1 MITPDLMRE
10 DDPRLGCAIV
20 VAHEKLCGT
29 QRPSS
34 AAFLLAQ
41 LGSHAAGKFAERLA
55 RLRLSPPHAGIL
67 GVLRKSGG
75 LSQQALA
82 EVLHMHPSGLVAI
95 IDELE
100 VRGLV
105 KRQNSLDDRR
115 TYELHLTDK
124 GQVALRDIGRIAQEH
139 NESLCAALSP
149 SEREELTGFLQ
160 RVADSQGL
168 TPGVHPGFSR
178 LGRRPKRP
186 G

>member
-1 MITPDLMRE
+1 MTNPAG
-10 DDPRLGCAIV
+10 P
-20 VAHEKLCGT
+20 

-67 GVLRKSGG
+67 GVLRRSGG
-75 LSQQALA
+75 LSQQGLA

-100 VRGLV
+100 ERGLV
-105 KRQNSLDDRR
+105 KRHNSQDDRR

-124 GQVALRDIGRIAQEH
+124 GQATLRDIGRVAEEH
-139 NESLCAALSP
+139 NESLCAALSQH
-149 SEREELTGFLQ
+149 EREQLTELLQ
-160 RVADSQGL
+160 RIADEQGL
-168 TPGVHPGFSR
+168 
-178 LGRRPKRP
+178 
-186 G
+186 

>member
-1 MITPDLMRE
+1 MTNH
-10 DDPRLGCAIV
+10 G
-20 VAHEKLCGT
+20 GT

-41 LGSHAAGKFAERLA
+41 VGSHAAGKFAERLG

-75 LSQQALA
+75 LSQQGLA

-100 VRGLV
+100 ERGLV
-105 KRQNSLDDRR
+105 KRQDRLDDRR

-124 GQVALRDIGRIAQEH
+124 GQVALRDIGRVAQEH
-139 NESLCAALSP
+139 NESLCAALSQR
-149 SEREELTGFLQ
+149 EREQLTGFL
-160 RVADSQGL
+160 RRIADQQGL

-178 LGRRPKRP
+178 LGRRQKGPL
-186 G
+186 

>member
-1 MITPDLMRE
+1 MTKP
-10 DDPRLGCAIV
+10 G
-20 VAHEKLCGT
+20 GT
-29 QRPSS
+29 QRPAS

-41 LGSHAAGKFAERLA
+41 VGTHAGRKFGERVACLH
-55 RLRLSPPHAGIL
+55 LSPPHVGIL

-75 LSQQALA
+75 LSQQGLA

-100 VRGLV
+100 ERGLV
-105 KRQNSLDDRR
+105 KRQDSLDDRR

-124 GQVALRDIGRIAQEH
+124 GQTSLRDIGRVAQEH

-149 SEREELTGFLQ
+149 REHEQLTGFLQ
-160 RVADSQGL
+160 RIADEQGL

-178 LGRRPKRP
+178 LGRRQKRP

>member
-1 MITPDLMRE
+1 MANP
-10 DDPRLGCAIV
+10 G
-20 VAHEKLCGT
+20 GT

-75 LSQQALA
+75 LSQQGLA

-100 VRGLV
+100 ERGLV

-115 TYELHLTDK
+115 TYELHLTGK
-124 GQVALRDIGRIAQEH
+124 GQVALRDIGRVAQEH
-139 NESLCAALSP
+139 NESLCAVLSQN
-149 SEREELTGFLQ
+149 EREQLTGFLQ
-160 RVADSQGL
+160 RIADNQGL

-178 LGRRPKRP
+178 LGRRQKRP
-186 G
+186 S